1 MKIMVSSPIASWQI
15 DGEKME
21 TVKDFNLLGSK
32 ITADSDC
39 RCKIKGRL
47 LLGRK
52 VMANLDSVLKSRAIT
67 LTTKISSQSYVCY
80 SSRVRMWGLD
90 HKEDWAQRIDAFE
103 LWYLRRLLRVPW
115 TTRRSNQSILKEI
128 GSEYSLEGLML
139 KLKFQY
145 FGNLMWRSNSL
156 EKALVLGKVEERRRK
171 GQQKMV
177 LSDGIIDSVDMSL
190 SKFRKIVKNRETW
203 WSEVREVTKSQTRL
217 SNWTTNDSFVF
228 KF

>member
-67 LTTKISSQSYVCY
+67 LTTKISSQSYVFY
-80 SSRVRMWGLD
+80 SSRVRM
-90 HKEDWAQRIDAFE
+90 
-103 LWYLRRLLRVPW
+103 
-115 TTRRSNQSILKEI
+115 
-128 GSEYSLEGLML
+128 
-139 KLKFQY
+139 
-145 FGNLMWRSNSL
+145 
-156 EKALVLGKVEERRRK
+156 
-171 GQQKMV
+171 
-177 LSDGIIDSVDMSL
+177 
-190 SKFRKIVKNRETW
+190 
-203 WSEVREVTKSQTRL
+203 
-217 SNWTTNDSFVF
+217 
-228 KF
+228 